1 MALVAGPM
9 NKRRIVLAV
18 LKSCGAKLLDPIRRR
33 GEWKWMCTLAIL
45 IGLTVIAEA
54 AEPKRILLLQSYGR
68 DFSPF
73 SEFAESFRV
82 ELDRQVKEPIDIYEF
97 SLATAR
103 FTDENGKP
111 FADYLRTLFEDHKLD
126 LVVTVGAPAAD
137 FFQKYRQQIS
147 PTTPMLLTF
156 LEQRR
161 VPLNLS
167 TNDAVVS
174 NKIDFAGIVDNIV
187 RILPKTNNIVVV
199 LGNTRLEKYWLG
211 QLQEIF
217 QLYANRLKFTWL
229 SDLSFEDM
237 LKRSAALPPQSA
249 IFYIL
254 LSVDAAGVSHPL
266 GKAVDR
272 LHAVANAPI
281 FSFNDAYFGR
291 GVVGGPM
298 LSVLGFSQKAVNVA
312 VRILNGEA
320 ANEIKTEPLGFQ
332 TPKFD
337 WREMQRW
344 GISEADLPPGSIV
357 AFRVP
362 TIFEQY
368 KWYIA
373 AGVAIGLIEAIV
385 IIALLLNRR
394 RLERERVERQRAEK
408 AARDFS
414 ERLISAQEDERS
426 RLARELHDDV
436 TQRLAVLA
444 IEAGRAQV
452 RGPSQGTHA
461 MREIR
466 EGLVKLSE
474 DVHALSYRLHPSI
487 LDDLGLVEALKAECE
502 RFSKLESVPVNL
514 KIEENIV
521 APTQQIALCLFRIAQ
536 EALQNVGRHAKASRA
551 EVSLQ
556 RLDNGF
562 RICVRDNG
570 VGFDPKQRRDRP
582 SLGLASMQQR
592 IYLVGGELDVD
603 STPGHGTIV
612 LAWVPAREERDESR
626 ARAAG

>member
-1 MALVAGPM
+1 MK
-9 NKRRIVLAV
+9 KRRIILASSE
-18 LKSCGAKLLDPIRRR
+18 LKAFVAKLLEPIRRR
-33 GEWKWMCTLAIL
+33 GKWKWTCVLAIL
-45 IGLTVIAEA
+45 IGVTVAAEA

-82 ELDRQVKEPIDIYEF
+82 ELDRKVKEPIDIYEF

-103 FTDENGKP
+103 FTDENDRP
-111 FADYLRTLFEDHKLD
+111 FADYLHTLFENHKLD

-161 VPLNLS
+161 VPLVSLS
-167 TNDAVVS
+167 ANDAVVS

-199 LGNTRLEKYWLG
+199 LGNTRLERYWLG

-217 QLYANRLKFTWL
+217 QPYANRLTFTWL

-237 LKRSAALPPQSA
+237 LKRSAALPPRSA

-298 LSVLGFSQKAVNVA
+298 LSVLEFSQKAVNVA

-320 ANEIKTEPLGFQ
+320 ANEMKTEPLGFQ
-332 TPKFD
+332 TPKYD

-344 GISEADLPPGSIV
+344 DIREADLPPGSV
-357 AFRVP
+357 VEFRVP

-394 RLERERVERQRAEK
+394 RLVRERIDRQRAEK

-414 ERLISAQEDERS
+414 EQLISAQEDERS

-452 RGPSQGTHA
+452 RGRNQGTDGA

-502 RFSKLESVPVNL
+502 RFSKLESIPVDLEIEDNL
-514 KIEENIV
+514 V
-521 APTQQIALCLFRIAQ
+521 APTQELALCVFRIAQ
-536 EALQNVGRHAKASRA
+536 EALQNVARHARASRA

-556 RLDNGF
+556 RLDKGF
-562 RICVRDNG
+562 RICVRDDG

-603 STPGHGTIV
+603 SAPGHGTIV

>member
-1 MALVAGPM
+1 MTSHHLANSRRVSALNWIG
-9 NKRRIVLAV
+9 N
-18 LKSCGAKLLDPIRRR
+18 IRNP
-33 GEWKWMCTLAIL
+33 
-45 IGLTVIAEA
+45 V
-54 AEPKRILLLQSYGR
+54 
-68 DFSPF
+68 D
-73 SEFAESFRV
+73 V
-82 ELDRQVKEPIDIYEF
+82 YEF

-103 FTDENGKP
+103 FSDENIDLDRP
-111 FADYLRTLFEDHKLD
+111 FAEYLRTLFHDHKLD
-126 LVVTVGAPAAD
+126 LVVTIGAPAAD
-137 FFQKYRQQIS
+137 FFQKYRQQLS
-147 PTTPMLLTF
+147 PTTPMIITF

-161 VPLNLS
+161 VPVTNL
-167 TNDAVVS
+167 TANDTVVS
-174 NKIDFAGIVDNIV
+174 NRIDFASIVDNIL
-187 RILPKTNNIVVV
+187 RILPKTNNIEVV
-199 LGNTRLEKYWLG
+199 LGNSPLERYWV
-211 QLQEIF
+211 QELQEVF
-217 QLYANRLKFTWL
+217 RPYANRITFTWV

-237 LKRSAALPPQSA
+237 LKRSATLSPRTA
-249 IFYIL
+249 ILFIL
-254 LSVDAAGVSHPL
+254 LSVDAAGVPHPL

-272 LHAVANAPI
+272 LHAVANAPM

-298 LSVLGFSQKAVNVA
+298 LSISEFGRKAVNVV

-320 ANEIKTEPLGFQ
+320 PGGIKTEPLGFEN
-332 TPKFD
+332 PRFD
-337 WREMQRW
+337 WREIQRW
-344 GISEADLPPGSIV
+344 DISEADLPPGSV
-357 AFRVP
+357 VEFRVP

-373 AGVAIGLIEAIV
+373 AAVAIGLIEATV

-452 RGPSQGTHA
+452 RGRSQGTDTT
-461 MREIR
+461 MREIG

-487 LDDLGLVEALKAECE
+487 LDDLGLIEALKAECE
-502 RFSKLESVPVNL
+502 RFTKLESIPVDF
-514 KIEENIV
+514 KIEENLV
-521 APTQQIALCLFRIAQ
+521 APTKQIALCLFRIAQ
-536 EALQNVGRHAKASRA
+536 EALQNVGRHANASQV

-562 RICVRDNG
+562 RISVRDDG
-570 VGFDPKQRRDRP
+570 VGFDPKHRRDRP
-582 SLGLASMQQR
+582 SLGVASMQQR
-592 IYLVGGELDVD
+592 IYLVGGELDVE
-603 STPGHGTIV
+603 SAPGHGTIV
-612 LAWVPAREERDESR
+612 LAWVPSREERDESR

>member
-1 MALVAGPM
+1 MKNHLLGLVSSELNSRGLTPLEPT
-9 NKRRIVLAV
+9 KRRG
-18 LKSCGAKLLDPIRRR
+18 K
-33 GEWKWMCTLAIL
+33 WKWTYVLAIL
-45 IGLTVIAEA
+45 IGVTVAAEA
-54 AEPKRILLLQSYGR
+54 AEPKRILLLHSYGR

-73 SEFAESFRV
+73 SEFAQSFRA
-82 ELDRQVKEPIDIYEF
+82 ELDRQYKEPVDVYEF

-103 FTDENGKP
+103 FANEDLDRDRP
-111 FADYLRTLFEDHKLD
+111 FAEYLRALFYDHKLD
-126 LVVTVGAPAAD
+126 LVVTIGAPAAD
-137 FFQKYRQQIS
+137 FFQKYRQQLS
-147 PTTPMLLTF
+147 PTTPMLITF

-161 VPLNLS
+161 VPV
-167 TNDAVVS
+167 TTKNDAVVS
-174 NKIDFAGIVDNIV
+174 NRIDFASIVDNIL
-187 RILPKTNNIVVV
+187 RILPKTNNIEVV
-199 LGNTRLEKYWLG
+199 LGNSRLERYWV
-211 QLQEIF
+211 QELQEVL
-217 QLYANRLKFTWL
+217 QPYANKITFTWVG
-229 SDLSFEDM
+229 DLSFEDM
-237 LKRSAALPPQSA
+237 LKRSAALPPRSA
-249 IFYIL
+249 ILFIL
-254 LSVDAAGVSHPL
+254 LSVDAAGVPHPL

-272 LHAVANAPI
+272 LHAVANAPM

-298 LSVLGFSQKAVNVA
+298 LSISEFGRKAVSVA

-320 ANEIKTEPLGFQ
+320 PGGIKTEPLGIENAR
-332 TPKFD
+332 FD

-344 GISEADLPPGSIV
+344 DISEADLPPGSV
-357 AFRVP
+357 VEFRVP

-373 AGVAIGLIEAIV
+373 AAVAIGLIEATV

-394 RLERERVERQRAEK
+394 RLERERIERQRAEK

-452 RGPSQGTHA
+452 RGRSQGTDTT
-461 MREIR
+461 MREIG

-487 LDDLGLVEALKAECE
+487 LDDLGLIEALKAECE
-502 RFSKLESVPVNL
+502 RFTKLESIPVDF
-514 KIEENIV
+514 KIEGNLV
-521 APTQQIALCLFRIAQ
+521 APTKQIALCLFRIAQ
-536 EALQNVGRHAKASRA
+536 EALQNVGRHANASQV

-562 RICVRDNG
+562 RISVRDDG
-570 VGFDPKQRRDRP
+570 VGFDPKHRRDRP
-582 SLGLASMQQR
+582 SLGVASMQQR
-592 IYLVGGELDVD
+592 IYLVGGELDVE
-603 STPGHGTIV
+603 SAPGHGTIV
-612 LAWVPAREERDESR
+612 LAWVPSREERNESR